1 MYPNLLSRFL
11 RYCAINTRSDA
22 RSTTVPTTVGQQRFL
37 TEVLVPELQQMGLAD
52 VHYDAHSGFVT
63 ATHRGTVRD
72 APTIGFIAHVDTAD
86 FNADHVRPRV
96 HPYYDGSDIALDEAG
111 HYVLSVNEFPNLAN
125 HIGDTLITTSGDTLL
140 GADDKAGIVE
150 ILSAIEWLQQHPDV
164 PHGDIRVAFGPDEEI
179 GRGADLFD
187 VERFAADFAYTIDSG
202 TVGRLEYETFNAA
215 QALIHITGRSVHPG
229 TGKGRLINA
238 LTIAVAIAAALPVDE
253 VPERTS
259 GYEGFFLL
267 HDVHGTIDSAQM
279 TVLIRDHDARRFA
292 ARKQQLQHIVDT
304 VAKQFDGCHI
314 TVALHDQYK
323 NMKEIIEQRFEVV
336 TLAVAAM
343 RQVGIEPIIE
353 PFRGGTDGSKISHMG
368 LPTPNLFTG
377 GDNFHGR
384 YEYIT
389 LENMEQATQVIV
401 AIVRCAA
408 QQAMN
413 GSSKLQ

>member
-1 MYPNLLSRFL
+1 MATSSAGAVLL
-11 RYCAINTRSDA
+11 
-22 RSTTVPTTVGQQRFL
+22 V
-37 TEVLVPELQQMGLAD
+37 
-52 VHYDAHSGFVT
+52 YDAHSGFVT

-238 LTIAVAIAAALPVDE
+238 LTIAVAIAAALPADE